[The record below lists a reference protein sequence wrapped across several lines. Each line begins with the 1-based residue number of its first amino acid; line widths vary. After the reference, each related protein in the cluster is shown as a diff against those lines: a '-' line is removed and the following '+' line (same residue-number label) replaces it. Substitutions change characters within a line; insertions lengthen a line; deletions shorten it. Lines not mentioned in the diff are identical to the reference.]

1 MILED
6 ARNQK
11 NVKVSTA
18 HACSHDWHASSNAP
32 QCSHA
37 KSRHRPRPH
46 PRACSIG
53 GQTTRRRGDNLVEK
67 VLALQGTR
75 RQGDGAWIPSRLF
88 CPGGMWIPSRFFC
101 PGGMYLT
108 STNRESKCLGTC
120 CKLPLRSSAK
130 SLLSFGGPAERRTG
144 FGMDSGRLVLLL
156 RVFSRVLHVEKCV
169 PSGRRAAAW
178 TPREKKCSVIC

>member
-46 PRACSIG
+46 PHACSIG

-75 RQGDGAWIPSRLF
+75 RQGDGVWIPSRLF

-108 STNRESKCLGTC
+108 SCYAM
-120 CKLPLRSSAK
+120 PSSTHIG
-130 SLLSFGGPAERRTG
+130 SNVMRY
-144 FGMDSGRLVLLL
+144 VN
-156 RVFSRVLHVEKCV
+156 
-169 PSGRRAAAW
+169 RRATYLGMA
-178 TPREKKCSVIC
+178 E